1 MTTTTPGARAAGR
14 KRASQRW
21 SFYVWVALVLAVA
34 TVAVVLGWH
43 SGGGTVDPSV
53 ASNARHMSRTTA
65 VINSAILVFRE
76 GLETILVLA
85 AITASFRGA
94 NSVYK
99 RPVAVGGGIG
109 LLATVGT
116 WFAAIAIINVL
127 GGSGLSLQAAT
138 GIPAIIVL
146 LVVMNWFFHKVYWT
160 GWISH
165 HHKRRKGLLSDP
177 ETSMR
182 ATLLGFGLLGFTSIY
197 REGFE
202 IVIFLQSLRV
212 TFGSSV
218 VLEGVT
224 LGALFTCA
232 VGVLTFSLHQ
242 KLPYKR
248 LLIITGAMLLVVLV
262 VMVGEEVNEMQL
274 AGWIGTTSIGNWP
287 GWLGQ
292 WFSLFPNV
300 ETIAAQFGAIVL
312 VLGSYM
318 LAEYLRVW
326 RPRRQGVKAAA
337 FAAEQPGA
345 AMAEIC
351 HTAETLAESAAA
363 ADAEMN
369 ARLAAAADQPNTDTT
384 APPAP
389 QPAPQHES

>member
-1 MTTTTPGARAAGR
+1 MATTTKTAKPARTRPTP
-14 KRASQRW
+14 RW
-21 SFYVWVALVLAVA
+21 SFYVWVAVALAVA
-34 TVAVVLGWH
+34 TVAVILGWH
-43 SGGGTVDPSV
+43 SSGGTVDPSV

-99 RPVAVGGGIG
+99 RPVAAGGAVG
-109 LLATVGT
+109 LLATVAT
-116 WFAAIAIINVL
+116 WFAAVGIIDLL

-165 HHKRRKGLLSDP
+165 HHKRRKGLLSGDGD
-177 ETSMR
+177 TSLR

-202 IVIFLQSLRV
+202 IVIFLQNLRV

-224 LGALFTCA
+224 LGALFTAA
-232 VGVLTFSLHQ
+232 VGVMTFSLHQ

-248 LLIITGAMLLVVLV
+248 LLIITGAMLLVVLF

-300 ETIAAQFGAIVL
+300 ETIAAQFGAILL
-312 VLGSYM
+312 VLGSYL

-326 RPRRQGVKAAA
+326 RPRRRGLKAATVPDEPP
-337 FAAEQPGA
+337 AAV
-345 AMAEIC
+345 MAEIC

-369 ARLAAAADQPNTDTT
+369 ATLAEAAAEHLRTRRQQRPASQP
-384 APPAP
+384 
-389 QPAPQHES
+389 ES

>member
-1 MTTTTPGARAAGR
+1 MTTTTQVTKAGR

-21 SFYVWVALVLAVA
+21 SFYVWVAVVLAVA
-34 TVAVVLGWH
+34 TVAVILGWH
-43 SGGGTVDPSV
+43 SGGGTTDPGV
-53 ASNARHMSRTTA
+53 AANARHMSRTTA

-109 LLATVGT
+109 LLATIGT
-116 WFAAIAIINVL
+116 WFAAIGIINL
-127 GGSGLSLQAAT
+127 FGGSGLGLQAAT

-202 IVIFLQSLRV
+202 IVIFLQNLRV

-224 LGALFTCA
+224 LGALFTAA

-248 LLIITGAMLLVVLV
+248 LLIITGAMLLVVLL

-274 AGWIGTTSIGNWP
+274 AGWVGTTSIGNWP

-300 ETIAAQFGAIVL
+300 ETISAQFGALVL
-312 VLGSYM
+312 VLGSYL

-326 RPRRQGVKAAA
+326 RPRRQGAKAAS
-337 FAAEQPGA
+337 FAAEQSA
-345 AMAEIC
+345 AVMAEVC
-351 HTAETLAESAAA
+351 HTAETLAESAAT

-369 ARLAAAADQPNTDTT
+369 ARLAAAAGHPG
-384 APPAP
+384 AGGSAP
-389 QPAPQHES
+389 QPAPAQQHET